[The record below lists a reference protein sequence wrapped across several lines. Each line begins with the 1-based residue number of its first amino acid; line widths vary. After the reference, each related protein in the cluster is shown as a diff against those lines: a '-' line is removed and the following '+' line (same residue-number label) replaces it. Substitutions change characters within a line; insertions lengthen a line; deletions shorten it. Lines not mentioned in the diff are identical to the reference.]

1 MNAKTERNRLLLEIL
16 DFHNLFFKVYI
27 MAPSAYKNKKQPL
40 ALTIAKVWGKNQ
52 L

>member
-1 MNAKTERNRLLLEIL
+1 MNAKRSETDSFWKFLI
-16 DFHNLFFKVYI
+16 FHNLFLKVYI

>member
-1 MNAKTERNRLLLEIL
+1 
-16 DFHNLFFKVYI
+16 